1 MQIRRFAITF
11 AAAALTFAGV
21 LPALAEGPTRLDDI
35 LAKGVLKVGS
45 TGDYKPFT
53 FLDKTKGTFEGFD
66 IDMANELGKALGV
79 KVEFVQTSWPTL
91 MKDYEAGQ
99 FDIAMGGISIT
110 LERAKKASFSSAY
123 MREGKTPIARCADKD
138 KFQTIADIDKPGV
151 RVITNP
157 GGTNEKFDRAN
168 LKAAE
173 IKVFPDNTMIFDEVI
188 KGNADLMIT
197 DSSETRF
204 QQKAH
209 PELCAIHPD
218 KPFDFAEKAY
228 LLPRDPALKSF
239 VDAWMHIMV
248 ETGSYG
254 RLHAGYFG
262 K

>member
-1 MQIRRFAITF
+1 MQIRRFAIMVM
-11 AAAALTFAGV
+11 AAAFAV
-21 LPALAEGPTRLDDI
+21 LGAAPASAQAPTRLDDI
-35 LAKGVLKVGS
+35 LAKGVLRVGS

-53 FLDKTKGTFEGFD
+53 FLDKSKGAFEGFD
-66 IDMANELGKALGV
+66 IDMANELGRALGV
-79 KVEFVQTSWPTL
+79 KVEFVPTSWPTL

-110 LERAKKASFSSAY
+110 LERAKKAYFSSAY

-168 LKAAE
+168 FKAAE
-173 IKVFPDNTMIFDEVI
+173 IKVFADNTMIFDEIV

-209 PELCAIHPD
+209 AELCAIHPE

-248 ETGSYG
+248 ETGAYG
-254 RLHAGYFG
+254 RIYGAYFG
-262 K
+262 Q